1 MFRSAAPA
9 VTLGLL
15 QRLLK
20 LPILLQILIHHILD
34 LLTDRSERVPTY
46 PAESLPDVLIEEVF
60 LRTHRSAVIK
70 GSRGGGRTDP
80 AKEALTTMKSD
91 RATGRCQLQPRR
103 TGGRWNEEV
112 WMTWMGRETHLGLGA
127 SLPLLG
133 LWRRP

>member
-60 LRTHRSAVIK
+60 LRT
-70 GSRGGGRTDP
+70 P
-80 AKEALTTMKSD
+80 
-91 RATGRCQLQPRR
+91 
-103 TGGRWNEEV
+103 
-112 WMTWMGRETHLGLGA
+112 
-127 SLPLLG
+127 PLSCHQG
-133 LWRRP
+133 Q